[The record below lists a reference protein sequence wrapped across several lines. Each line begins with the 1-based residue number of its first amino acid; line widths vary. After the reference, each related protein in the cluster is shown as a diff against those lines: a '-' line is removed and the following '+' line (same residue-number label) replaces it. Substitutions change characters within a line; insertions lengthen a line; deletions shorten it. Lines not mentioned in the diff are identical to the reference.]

1 MNTKIFGSLFIA
13 ATAMSLVSCS
23 DFLDTTPTDS
33 ASDNVIWSKYEYAQL
48 QANYMYEDLNLING
62 YGDGTGCTRDCSIGL
77 SEALTDLFK
86 YGGYNYTSLNRI
98 PSECAYGGASTL
110 TNGYVDTYLGAWSTM
125 YKYIST
131 ANQAISNLKKYGTFD
146 EDKKLEVEAEFRFF
160 RAYYYSILAKRYP
173 KLIIYDDNMDNYSKD
188 KEAGTAAEAYQLIY
202 DDLTFAGEHL
212 PVSIVPNGRLTSGAA
227 YAFLSRI
234 MLYAE
239 RWQDAADA
247 AEKVMGMGYSM
258 NYTDLD
264 TPFTM
269 GGEGAIFQF
278 CFDLTA
284 QTHQFD
290 CYYSPGGD
298 KAEYANPVS
307 GGYGCPTQEM
317 VESFEYADGSG
328 KPDWSEWHNVDGTQA
343 TPPYDE
349 LEPRFAHTILY
360 NGADWKDRQIE
371 SFVGG
376 ADGWLQWMKGD
387 MCEGKTTTGYYL
399 RKRVDEG
406 NRFTN
411 GTRCTKPATLIRYA
425 EVVLN
430 YAEALYH
437 LNRAS
442 EAMEQ
447 VNAIRTRP
455 AVGLNSI
462 NATGSAVMDAI
473 RQERKVELA
482 YEGLW
487 YWDMRRW
494 KLAHTAFTGIRVHG
508 LKIEKEAN
516 GSFTYYYVECDDQDR
531 NFPQKMYTCPIPT
544 SELENNKS
552 ITQIS
557 DWN

>member
-1 MNTKIFGSLFIA
+1 MKTKILGGLFIA
-13 ATAMSLVSCS
+13 AIAMSLVSCS

-33 ASDNVIWSKYEYAQL
+33 ASDKVIWSKYEYAQL
-48 QANYMYEDLNLING
+48 QANYLYSDVNSING
-62 YGDGTGCTRDCSIGL
+62 FGDGTGCTIDCSIGL
-77 SEALTDLFK
+77 SESLTDLFK

-98 PSECAYGGASTL
+98 PSEFAYGGVTTL
-110 TNGYVDTYLGAWSTM
+110 TNGYVDTYLGTWSTM
-125 YKYIST
+125 YRYISIV
-131 ANQAISNLKKYGTFD
+131 NQSISNLKKYGTFE
-146 EDKKLEVEAEFRFF
+146 EDKKTEVEAEFRFF
-160 RAYYYSILAKRYP
+160 RAYYYSILAKRYS
-173 KLIIYDDNMDNYSKD
+173 KLIIYDDNMDEYKKD
-188 KEAGTAAEAYQLIY
+188 KETSPVADAYQMIY

-212 PVSIVPNGRLTSGAA
+212 PVSTVPNGRLTSGVA
-227 YAFLSRI
+227 YALLSRV

-239 RWQDAADA
+239 RWQDAKDA

-258 NYTDLD
+258 NYTDLE
-264 TPFTM
+264 TPFTA

-284 QTHQFD
+284 STHSFD

-298 KAEYANPVS
+298 KAAYSNPVS

-317 VESFEYADGSG
+317 VESFEYARGG
-328 KPDWSEWHNVDGTQA
+328 AVDWSEWHNVNGTQA
-343 TPPYDE
+343 TPPYDQ
-349 LEPRFAHTILY
+349 LEPRFAHTVLY
-360 NGADWKDRQIE
+360 NGANWKDRTIQAY
-371 SFVGG
+371 VGG
-376 ADGWLQWMKGD
+376 ADGWMQWMKGD

-399 RKRVDEG
+399 RKNVDES
-406 NRFTN
+406 NLFAN
-411 GTRCTKPATLIRYA
+411 ASKCTKPYTFIRYA

-437 LNRAS
+437 LNDPTG
-442 EAMEQ
+442 AMAQ

-455 AVGLNSI
+455 GVNLPSK
-462 NATGSAVMDAI
+462 NATGTAVMDAI

-494 KLAHTAFTGIRVHG
+494 KLAESAFTGIRVHG
-508 LKIEKEAN
+508 LKIEQEAN

-531 NFPQKMYTCPIPT
+531 NFPEKMYTCPIPQT
-544 SELENNKS
+544 ELDNNKS

-557 DWN
+557 EWN

>member
-1 MNTKIFGSLFIA
+1 MKTKILGGLFIA

-33 ASDNVIWSKYEYAQL
+33 ASDKVIWSKYEYAQL
-48 QANYMYEDLNLING
+48 QANYLYSDVNSING
-62 YGDGTGCTRDCSIGL
+62 FGDGTGCTIDCSIGL
-77 SEALTDLFK
+77 SESLTDLFK

-98 PSECAYGGASTL
+98 PSEFAYGGVTTL
-110 TNGYVDTYLGAWSTM
+110 TNGYVDTYLGTWSTM
-125 YKYIST
+125 YRYISIV
-131 ANQAISNLKKYGTFD
+131 NQAISNLKKYGTFE
-146 EDKKLEVEAEFRFF
+146 EDKKTEVEAEFRFF
-160 RAYYYSILAKRYP
+160 RAYYYSILAKRYS
-173 KLIIYDDNMDNYSKD
+173 KLIIYDDNMDEYKKD
-188 KEAGTAAEAYQLIY
+188 KETSPVADAYQMIY

-212 PVSIVPNGRLTSGAA
+212 PVSTVPNGRLTSGVA
-227 YAFLSRI
+227 YALLSRV

-239 RWQDAADA
+239 RWQDAKVA

-258 NYTDLD
+258 NYTDLE
-264 TPFTM
+264 TPFTA

-284 QTHQFD
+284 STHSFD

-298 KAEYANPVS
+298 KAAYSNPVS

-317 VESFEYADGSG
+317 VESFEYARGG
-328 KPDWSEWHNVDGTQA
+328 AVDWSEWHNVNGTQA
-343 TPPYDE
+343 TPPYDQ
-349 LEPRFAHTILY
+349 LEPRFAHTVLY
-360 NGADWKDRQIE
+360 NGANWKDRTIQAY
-371 SFVGG
+371 VDG
-376 ADGWLQWMKGD
+376 ADGWMQWMKGD

-399 RKRVDEG
+399 RKNVDES
-406 NRFTN
+406 NLFAN
-411 GTRCTKPATLIRYA
+411 ASKCTKPYTFIRYA

-437 LNRAS
+437 LNDPS
-442 EAMEQ
+442 GAMAQ

-455 AVGLNSI
+455 AVNLPLK
-462 NATGSAVMDAI
+462 NATGTAVMDAI

-494 KLAHTAFTGIRVHG
+494 KLAESAFTGIRVHG
-508 LKIEKEAN
+508 LKIEQEAN

-531 NFPQKMYTCPIPT
+531 NFPEKMYTCPIPQT
-544 SELENNKS
+544 ELDNNKS

-557 DWN
+557 EWN

>member
-1 MNTKIFGSLFIA
+1 MKTKILGGLFIA

-33 ASDNVIWSKYEYAQL
+33 ASDKVIWSKYEYAQL
-48 QANYMYEDLNLING
+48 QANYLYSDVNSING
-62 YGDGTGCTRDCSIGL
+62 FGDGTGCTIDCSIGL
-77 SEALTDLFK
+77 SESLTDLFK

-98 PSECAYGGASTL
+98 PSEFAYGGVTTL
-110 TNGYVDTYLGAWSTM
+110 TNGYVDTYLGTWSTM
-125 YKYIST
+125 YRYISIV
-131 ANQAISNLKKYGTFD
+131 NQSISNLKRYGTFE
-146 EDKKLEVEAEFRFF
+146 EDKKTEVEAEFRFF
-160 RAYYYSILAKRYP
+160 RAYYYSILAKRYS
-173 KLIIYDDNMDNYSKD
+173 KLIIYDDNMDEYKKD
-188 KEAGTAAEAYQLIY
+188 KETSPVADAYQMIY
-202 DDLTFAGEHL
+202 EDLTFAGEHL
-212 PVSIVPNGRLTSGAA
+212 PVSTVPNGRLTSGVA
-227 YAFLSRI
+227 YALLSRV

-239 RWQDAADA
+239 RWQDAKDA

-258 NYTDLD
+258 NYTDLE
-264 TPFTM
+264 TPFTA

-284 QTHQFD
+284 STHSFD

-298 KAEYANPVS
+298 KAAYSNPVS

-317 VESFEYADGSG
+317 VESFEYARGG
-328 KPDWSEWHNVDGTQA
+328 AVDWSEWHNVNGTQA
-343 TPPYDE
+343 TPPYDQ
-349 LEPRFAHTILY
+349 LEPRFAHTVLY
-360 NGADWKDRQIE
+360 NGANWKDRTIQAY
-371 SFVGG
+371 VDG
-376 ADGWLQWMKGD
+376 ADGWMQWMKGD

-399 RKRVDEG
+399 RKNVDES
-406 NRFTN
+406 NLFAN
-411 GTRCTKPATLIRYA
+411 ASKCTKPYTFIRYA

-437 LNRAS
+437 LNDPTG
-442 EAMEQ
+442 AMAQ

-455 AVGLNSI
+455 AVNLPLK
-462 NATGSAVMDAI
+462 NATGTAVMDAI

-494 KLAHTAFTGIRVHG
+494 KLAESAFTGIRVHG
-508 LKIEKEAN
+508 LKIEQEAN

-531 NFPQKMYTCPIPT
+531 NFPEKMYTCPIPQT
-544 SELENNKS
+544 ELDNNKS

-557 DWN
+557 EWN

>member
-1 MNTKIFGSLFIA
+1 
-13 ATAMSLVSCS
+13 MSLVSCS

-33 ASDNVIWSKYEYAQL
+33 ASDKVIWSKYEYAQL
-48 QANYMYEDLNLING
+48 QANYLYSDVNSING
-62 YGDGTGCTRDCSIGL
+62 FGDGTGCTIDCSIGL
-77 SEALTDLFK
+77 SESLTDLFK

-98 PSECAYGGASTL
+98 PSEFAYGGVTTL
-110 TNGYVDTYLGAWSTM
+110 TNGYVDTYLGTWSTM
-125 YKYIST
+125 YRYISIV
-131 ANQAISNLKKYGTFD
+131 NQAISNLKKYGTFE
-146 EDKKLEVEAEFRFF
+146 EDKKTEVEAEFRFF
-160 RAYYYSILAKRYP
+160 RAYYYSILAKRYS
-173 KLIIYDDNMDNYSKD
+173 KLIIYDDNMDEYKKD
-188 KEAGTAAEAYQLIY
+188 KETSPVADAYQMIY

-212 PVSIVPNGRLTSGAA
+212 PVSTVPNGRLTSGVA
-227 YAFLSRI
+227 YALLSRV

-239 RWQDAADA
+239 RWQDAKVA

-258 NYTDLD
+258 NYTDLE
-264 TPFTM
+264 TPFTA

-284 QTHQFD
+284 STHSFD

-298 KAEYANPVS
+298 KAAYSNPVS

-317 VESFEYADGSG
+317 VESFEYARGG
-328 KPDWSEWHNVDGTQA
+328 AVDWSEWHNVNGTQA
-343 TPPYDE
+343 TPPYDQ
-349 LEPRFAHTILY
+349 LEPRFAHTVLY
-360 NGADWKDRQIE
+360 NGANWKDRTIQAY
-371 SFVGG
+371 VDG
-376 ADGWLQWMKGD
+376 ADGWMQWMKGD

-399 RKRVDEG
+399 RKNVDES
-406 NRFTN
+406 NLFAN
-411 GTRCTKPATLIRYA
+411 ASKCTKPYTFIRYA

-437 LNRAS
+437 LNDPS
-442 EAMEQ
+442 GAMAQ

-455 AVGLNSI
+455 AVNLPLK
-462 NATGSAVMDAI
+462 NATGTAVMDAI

-494 KLAHTAFTGIRVHG
+494 KLAESAFTGIRVHG
-508 LKIEKEAN
+508 LKIEQEAN

-531 NFPQKMYTCPIPT
+531 NFPEKMYTCPIPQT
-544 SELENNKS
+544 ELDNNKS

-557 DWN
+557 EWN

>member
-1 MNTKIFGSLFIA
+1 
-13 ATAMSLVSCS
+13 MSLVSCS

-33 ASDNVIWSKYEYAQL
+33 ASDKVIWSKYEYAQL
-48 QANYMYEDLNLING
+48 QANYLYSDVNSING
-62 YGDGTGCTRDCSIGL
+62 FGDGTGCTIDCSIGL
-77 SEALTDLFK
+77 SESLTDLFK

-98 PSECAYGGASTL
+98 PSEFAYGGVTTL
-110 TNGYVDTYLGAWSTM
+110 TNGYVDTYLGTWSTM
-125 YKYIST
+125 YRYISIV
-131 ANQAISNLKKYGTFD
+131 NQAISNLKKYGTFE
-146 EDKKLEVEAEFRFF
+146 EDKKTEVEAEFRFF
-160 RAYYYSILAKRYP
+160 RAYYYSILAKRYS
-173 KLIIYDDNMDNYSKD
+173 KLIIYDDNMDEYKKD
-188 KEAGTAAEAYQLIY
+188 KETSPVADAYQMIY

-212 PVSIVPNGRLTSGAA
+212 PVSTVPNGRLTSGVA
-227 YAFLSRI
+227 YALLSRV

-239 RWQDAADA
+239 RWQDAKDA

-258 NYTDLD
+258 NYTDLE
-264 TPFTM
+264 TPFTA

-284 QTHQFD
+284 STHSFD

-298 KAEYANPVS
+298 KAAYSNPVS

-317 VESFEYADGSG
+317 VESFEYARGG
-328 KPDWSEWHNVDGTQA
+328 AVDWSEWHNVNGTQA
-343 TPPYDE
+343 TPPYDQ
-349 LEPRFAHTILY
+349 LEPRFAHTVLY
-360 NGADWKDRQIE
+360 NGANWKDRTIQAY
-371 SFVGG
+371 VGG
-376 ADGWLQWMKGD
+376 ADGWMQWMKGD

-399 RKRVDEG
+399 RKNVDES
-406 NRFTN
+406 NLFAN
-411 GTRCTKPATLIRYA
+411 ASKCTKPYTFIRYA

-437 LNRAS
+437 LNDPTG
-442 EAMEQ
+442 AMAQ

-455 AVGLNSI
+455 AVNLPLK
-462 NATGSAVMDAI
+462 NATGTAVMDAI

-494 KLAHTAFTGIRVHG
+494 KLAESAFTGIRVHG
-508 LKIEKEAN
+508 LKIEQEAN

-531 NFPQKMYTCPIPT
+531 NFPEKMYTCPIPQT
-544 SELENNKS
+544 ELDNNKS

-557 DWN
+557 EWN

>member
-1 MNTKIFGSLFIA
+1 MKTKILGGLFIA

-33 ASDNVIWSKYEYAQL
+33 ASDKVIWSKYEYAQL
-48 QANYMYEDLNLING
+48 QANYLYSDVNSING
-62 YGDGTGCTRDCSIGL
+62 FGDGTGCTIDCSIGL
-77 SEALTDLFK
+77 SESLTDLFK
-86 YGGYNYTSLNRI
+86 YGGYSYTSLNRI
-98 PSECAYGGASTL
+98 PSEFAYGGVTTL
-110 TNGYVDTYLGAWSTM
+110 TNGYVDTYLGTWSTM
-125 YKYIST
+125 YRYISIV
-131 ANQAISNLKKYGTFD
+131 NQAISNLKKYGTFE
-146 EDKKLEVEAEFRFF
+146 EDKKTEVEAEFRFF
-160 RAYYYSILAKRYP
+160 RAYYYSILAKRYS
-173 KLIIYDDNMDNYSKD
+173 KLIIYDDNMDEYKKD
-188 KEAGTAAEAYQLIY
+188 KETSPVADAYQMIY

-212 PVSIVPNGRLTSGAA
+212 PVSTVPNGRLTSGVA
-227 YAFLSRI
+227 YALLSRV

-239 RWQDAADA
+239 RWQDAKVA

-258 NYTDLD
+258 NYTDLE
-264 TPFTM
+264 TPFTA

-284 QTHQFD
+284 STHSFD

-298 KAEYANPVS
+298 KAAYSNPVS

-317 VESFEYADGSG
+317 VESFEYARGG
-328 KPDWSEWHNVDGTQA
+328 AVDWSEWHNVNGTQA
-343 TPPYDE
+343 TPPYDQ
-349 LEPRFAHTILY
+349 LEPRFAHTVLY
-360 NGADWKDRQIE
+360 NGANWKDRTIQAY
-371 SFVGG
+371 VGG
-376 ADGWLQWMKGD
+376 ADGWMQWMKGD

-399 RKRVDEG
+399 RKNVDES
-406 NRFTN
+406 NLFAN
-411 GTRCTKPATLIRYA
+411 ASKCTKPYTFIRYA

-437 LNRAS
+437 LNDPTG
-442 EAMEQ
+442 AMAQ

-455 AVGLNSI
+455 AVNLPSK
-462 NATGSAVMDAI
+462 NATGTAVMDAI

-494 KLAHTAFTGIRVHG
+494 KLAESAFTGIRVHG
-508 LKIEKEAN
+508 LKIEQEAN

-531 NFPQKMYTCPIPT
+531 NFPEKMYTCPIPQT
-544 SELENNKS
+544 ELDNNKS

-557 DWN
+557 EWN

>member
-1 MNTKIFGSLFIA
+1 MKTKILGGLFIA

-33 ASDNVIWSKYEYAQL
+33 ASDKVIWSKYEYAQL
-48 QANYMYEDLNLING
+48 QANYLYSDVNSING
-62 YGDGTGCTRDCSIGL
+62 FGDGTGCTIDCSIGL
-77 SEALTDLFK
+77 SESLTDLFK

-98 PSECAYGGASTL
+98 PSEFAYGGVTTL
-110 TNGYVDTYLGAWSTM
+110 TNGYVDTYLGTWSTM
-125 YKYIST
+125 YRYISIV
-131 ANQAISNLKKYGTFD
+131 NQSISNLKKYGTFE
-146 EDKKLEVEAEFRFF
+146 EDKKTEVEAEFRFF
-160 RAYYYSILAKRYP
+160 RAYYYSILAKRYS
-173 KLIIYDDNMDNYSKD
+173 KLIIYNDNMDEYKKD
-188 KEAGTAAEAYQLIY
+188 KETSPVADAYQMIY

-212 PVSIVPNGRLTSGAA
+212 PVSTVPNGRLTSGVA
-227 YAFLSRI
+227 YALLSRV

-239 RWQDAADA
+239 RWQDAKDA

-258 NYTDLD
+258 NYTDLE
-264 TPFTM
+264 TPFTA

-284 QTHQFD
+284 STHSFD

-298 KAEYANPVS
+298 KAAYSNPVS

-317 VESFEYADGSG
+317 VESFEYARGG
-328 KPDWSEWHNVDGTQA
+328 AVDWSEWHNVNGTQA
-343 TPPYDE
+343 TPPYDQ
-349 LEPRFAHTILY
+349 LEPRFAHTVLY
-360 NGADWKDRQIE
+360 NGANWKDRTIQAY
-371 SFVGG
+371 VGG
-376 ADGWLQWMKGD
+376 ADGWMQWMKGD

-399 RKRVDEG
+399 RKNVDES
-406 NRFTN
+406 NLFAN
-411 GTRCTKPATLIRYA
+411 ASKCTKPYTFIRYA

-437 LNRAS
+437 LNDPTG
-442 EAMEQ
+442 AMAQ

-455 AVGLNSI
+455 AVNLPLK
-462 NATGSAVMDAI
+462 NATGTAVMDAI

-494 KLAHTAFTGIRVHG
+494 KLAESAFTGIRVHG
-508 LKIEKEAN
+508 LKIEQEAN

-531 NFPQKMYTCPIPT
+531 NFPEKMYTCPIPQT
-544 SELENNKS
+544 ELDNNKS

-557 DWN
+557 EWN